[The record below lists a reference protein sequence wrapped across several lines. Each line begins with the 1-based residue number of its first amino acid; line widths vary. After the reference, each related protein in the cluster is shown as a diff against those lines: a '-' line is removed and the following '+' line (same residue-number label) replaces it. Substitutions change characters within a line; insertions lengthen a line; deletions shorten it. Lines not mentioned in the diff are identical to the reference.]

1 MRSSHRGAKMRPVL
15 LAAPIGRRARLAMI
29 AGAMVVAAA
38 ASLQD
43 ARAGSSTDGAGALSI
58 NQALNF
64 TMVYPRFLRFRVG
77 SAGSGVID
85 RVTFSPTVGNLG
97 SATALTGVG
106 GDAGGS
112 TANVE
117 VVGNNGQV
125 TITPTNNSGGLGLGT
140 GSAADGYISYGQIE
154 TLTSDA
160 ALPAPVLSDAG
171 GTASQ
176 PALNNAMVTARSAQW
191 TYRYLNA
198 TVPSAGTYGAGGG
211 TGGRVTYTA
220 TMP

>member
-1 MRSSHRGAKMRPVL
+1 MRQHPRGAPRRPAL
-15 LAAPIGRRARLAMI
+15 FLATF
-29 AGAMVVAAA
+29 VVATSAA
-38 ASLQD
+38 LALP

-58 NQALNF
+58 NQNLTF

-77 SAGSGVID
+77 STGAGVVD
-85 RVTFSPTVGNLG
+85 QVTFTPTVGNLG
-97 SATALTGVG
+97 TSAVLTGTG

-125 TITPTNNSGGLGLGT
+125 TITPTNNSAGLGLGT
-140 GSAADGYISYGQIE
+140 GSASDGYISYAQIE
-154 TLTSDA
+154 TLTSDV
-160 ALPAPVLSDAG
+160 ALPAPVLGDAG

-176 PALNNAMVTARSAQW
+176 PQLNTSLVTFRSAQW
-191 TYRYLNA
+191 TFRYLNA
-198 TVPSAGTYGAGGG
+198 TVPSAGTFGAGGG

>member
-1 MRSSHRGAKMRPVL
+1 MRQDERGAARRPAL
-15 LAAPIGRRARLAMI
+15 FLATFLAATCAALAMP
-29 AGAMVVAAA
+29 V
-38 ASLQD
+38 
-43 ARAGSSTDGAGALSI
+43 RAGSSTDSAGALSI
-58 NQALNF
+58 NQNLTF

-77 SAGSGVID
+77 SAGAGVVDQI
-85 RVTFSPTVGNLG
+85 TFTPTVANLG
-97 SATALTGVG
+97 TATVLTGTG

-112 TANVE
+112 IANVE

-140 GSAADGYISYGQIE
+140 GSASDGYISYAQIE
-154 TLTSDA
+154 TLSSDV
-160 ALPAPVLSDAG
+160 ALPAPVLGDTG

-176 PALNNAMVTARSAQW
+176 PQLNTSLVTYRSAQW
-191 TYRYLNA
+191 TFRYLNA
-198 TVPSAGTYGAGGG
+198 TVPSAGTFGAGGG

>member
-1 MRSSHRGAKMRPVL
+1 MRDHERGARGRPVL
-15 LAAPIGRRARLAMI
+15 FAAVLAVLLG
-29 AGAMVVAAA
+29 AAA
-38 ASLQD
+38 GPMAH
-43 ARAGSSTDGAGALSI
+43 AGSSTDGAGALNI
-58 NQALNF
+58 NQNLTF
-64 TMVYPRFLRFRVG
+64 TLVYPRFLRFRVG
-77 SAGSGVID
+77 SAGAGVVD
-85 RVTFSPTVGNLG
+85 QVTFSPTVANLG
-97 SATALTGVG
+97 TSTVLTGTG

-117 VVGNNGQV
+117 IVGNNGQI

-140 GSAADGYISYGQIE
+140 GSAADGYIAYSQIE
-154 TLTSDA
+154 TLSSSA
-160 ALPAPVLSDAG
+160 ALPAPVLGNAG
-171 GTASQ
+171 GTAAQ
-176 PALNNAMVTARSAQW
+176 PQLNSALVTARSAQW

>member
-1 MRSSHRGAKMRPVL
+1 MNANARGAAMRPAL
-15 LAAPIGRRARLAMI
+15 F
-29 AGAMVVAAA
+29 VAAA
-38 ASLQD
+38 ILGVAAAWHAP
-43 ARAGSSTDGAGALSI
+43 ARAGSSTDGAGALDI
-58 NQALNF
+58 NQALTF

-77 SAGSGVID
+77 TAAAGTVD
-85 RVTFSPTVGNLG
+85 RVTFTPTVANLG
-97 SATALTGVG
+97 TSTVLTGTG
-106 GDAGGS
+106 GDAGS
-112 TANVE
+112 SIANVE

-140 GSAADGYISYGQIE
+140 GTAADGFISYAQIE

-160 ALPAPVLSDAG
+160 SLPAPVLGDAG
-171 GTASQ
+171 GTAAQ
-176 PALNNAMVTARSAQW
+176 PALNTALVTQRSAQW
-191 TYRYLNA
+191 TFRYLNA

>member
-1 MRSSHRGAKMRPVL
+1 MRDHRRGAATRPVL
-15 LAAPIGRRARLAMI
+15 FPGEARALCALL
-29 AGAMVVAAA
+29 VAAA
-38 ASLQD
+38 LAS
-43 ARAGSSTDGAGALSI
+43 APAPVRAGSSTDGAGALDI
-58 NQALNF
+58 NQTLAFNV
-64 TMVYPRFLRFRVG
+64 VYPRFLRFRVG

-85 RVTFSPTVGNLG
+85 RVTFSPTVANLG
-97 SATALTGVG
+97 TAAVLTGTG

-112 TANVE
+112 SANIE
-117 VVGNNGQV
+117 VVANNGQV

-140 GSAADGYISYGQIE
+140 GSATDGYIAFTQIQ
-154 TLTSDA
+154 TVTSNPN
-160 ALPAPVLSDAG
+160 LPAPALSNAG

-176 PALNNAMVTARSAQW
+176 PVLNSALVTTRSAQW
-191 TYRYLNA
+191 TFRYLNA

>member
-1 MRSSHRGAKMRPVL
+1 MRDNRRGAATRPVL
-15 LAAPIGRRARLAMI
+15 FPGSARAW
-29 AGAMVVAAA
+29 GALFFAAA
-38 ASLQD
+38 VASVPAP
-43 ARAGSSTDGAGALSI
+43 ARAGSSTDSAGALDI
-58 NQALNF
+58 NQGLNF

-85 RVTFSPTVGNLG
+85 RVTFTPTVANLG
-97 SATALTGVG
+97 TSTVLTGVG

-117 VVGNNGQV
+117 VVANNGQV
-125 TITPTNNSGGLGLGT
+125 TITPTNNSAGLGLGT
-140 GSAADGYISYGQIE
+140 GNAADGFIAFSEIQ
-154 TLTSDA
+154 TLSSDA
-160 ALPAPVLSDAG
+160 NLPAPALSNAG

-176 PALNNAMVTARSAQW
+176 PTLNSALVTSRSAQW
-191 TYRYLNA
+191 TFRYLNA
-198 TVPSAGTYGAGGG
+198 TVPSAGTYGAAGG

>member
-1 MRSSHRGAKMRPVL
+1 MRQDQRGAVRRPAL
-15 LAAPIGRRARLAMI
+15 FLAALLVAVSATLA
-29 AGAMVVAAA
+29 VPV
-38 ASLQD
+38 
-43 ARAGSSTDGAGALSI
+43 RAGSSTDSAGALSI
-58 NQALNF
+58 NQNLTF

-77 SAGSGVID
+77 TAGAGAVDQIAF
-85 RVTFSPTVGNLG
+85 TPTVGNLG
-97 SATALTGVG
+97 TSTVLTGTG

-125 TITPTNNSGGLGLGT
+125 TITPTNNSAGLGLGT
-140 GSAADGYISYGQIE
+140 GSASDGYISYAQIE
-154 TLTSDA
+154 TLSSDV
-160 ALPAPVLSDAG
+160 ALPAPVLGNAG

-176 PALNNAMVTARSAQW
+176 PQLNTSLVTYRSAQW
-191 TYRYLNA
+191 TFRYLNA
-198 TVPSAGTYGAGGG
+198 TVPSAGTFGAGGG

>member
-1 MRSSHRGAKMRPVL
+1 MSSSHRGAATRPELFRRFGGACGFVL
-15 LAAPIGRRARLAMI
+15 GAAILM
-29 AGAMVVAAA
+29 AAA
-38 ASLQD
+38 AP
-43 ARAGSSTDGAGALSI
+43 ARAGSSTDNAGALSI
-58 NQALNF
+58 DQSLAF
-64 TMVYPRFLRFRVG
+64 TLAYPRFLRFRVG
-77 SAGSGVID
+77 SAGSGVVD
-85 RVTFSPTVGNLG
+85 RVTFTPTVANLG
-97 SATALTGVG
+97 NATILLGTG

-140 GSAADGYISYGQIE
+140 GAPADGFISYGQIE
-154 TLTSDA
+154 TLSSSA
-160 ALPAPVLSDAG
+160 NLPAPVLSNAG
-171 GTASQ
+171 GAASQ
-176 PALNNAMVTARSAQW
+176 PALNASLVTNRSAQW
-191 TYRYLNA
+191 TFRYLNA

>member
-1 MRSSHRGAKMRPVL
+1 MRESNRGALQRPVL
-15 LAAPIGRRARLAMI
+15 LAA
-29 AGAMVVAAA
+29 VAAA
-38 ASLQD
+38 MLQPPI
-43 ARAGSSTDGAGALSI
+43 AAAGSLTDSAGALNISQ
-58 NQALNF
+58 NLTF
-64 TMVYPRFLRFRVG
+64 TVVYPRFLRFRVG
-77 SAGSGVID
+77 SAGAGLVDQI
-85 RVTFSPTVGNLG
+85 TFTPTVANLG
-97 SATALTGVG
+97 TATVLTGTG

-140 GSAADGYISYGQIE
+140 GSAADGFISYGQIE
-154 TLTSDA
+154 TLSSDA
-160 ALPAPVLSDAG
+160 TLPAPVLSDTG
-171 GTASQ
+171 GVAAQ
-176 PALNNAMVTARSAQW
+176 PALNTSLVTYRAAQW
-191 TYRYLNA
+191 TFRYLNA

>member
-1 MRSSHRGAKMRPVL
+1 MDRTKRGALVRPVFFSL
-15 LAAPIGRRARLAMI
+15 LVAAALAAPRAH
-29 AGAMVVAAA
+29 
-38 ASLQD
+38 
-43 ARAGSSTDGAGALSI
+43 AGSSTDGAGALDL

-64 TMVYPRFLRFRVG
+64 TVVYPRFLRFRVG
-77 SAGSGVID
+77 SAGSGVVD
-85 RVTFSPTVGNLG
+85 RITFSPTVANLG
-97 SATALTGVG
+97 NATALTGAG

-140 GSAADGYISYGQIE
+140 GSAADGFISYAQIE
-154 TLTSDA
+154 TLTSNGS
-160 ALPAPVLSDAG
+160 LPAPVLSNAG

-176 PALNNAMVTARSAQW
+176 PALNSAMVTARTAQW